1 MQPVHCPPP
10 ADARGR
16 RFRDH
21 TSLSAED
28 YADDRQ
34 GRHEDRRFEAIDT
47 VLGEEG
53 TGWRVLEIG
62 SGGGSLLARIAAAH
76 PTARCVG
83 VEASPDLAAHAHEN
97 YASDRV
103 LFQNGDIRFVPA
115 THEFDFAFSV
125 DVIHHFQDRVAAF
138 QAIRGAL
145 GGGARW
151 LAIEPNVLHPYVALQ
166 QERMRRAGLDEDH
179 FRPWQVIPELRRCG
193 FSVARRSHMLLFP
206 KSFTPG
212 PRLAKL
218 ERRFERLPLLGGAT
232 VLLIRAV

>member
-62 SGGGSLLARIAAAH
+62 SG
-76 PTARCVG
+76 
-83 VEASPDLAAHAHEN
+83 EN